1 MTEAEFLA
9 WVDED
14 TRAEWVNGEVIMM
27 APASSQHAFLRLW
40 LGCVLAG
47 QVDYNHLGVVCGQQL
62 MVRLV
67 PAKSRRIPDVM
78 FVQTARESIIKA
90 NHLEGPPDLIIEVVS
105 PESIARDYREKYL
118 DYAKA
123 SVSEYWIVNPMAK
136 TIEAHTLVRGKKY
149 EPIAEVE
156 GKFHSKV
163 VRGFYLRPQWL
174 FGSKRKPVLEVLK
187 ELGVRV

>member
-27 APASSQHAFLRLW
+27 APASSEHAFLNFW
-40 LGCVLAG
+40 LGRVLADY
-47 QVDYNHLGVVCGQQL
+47 VDYNHLGVVCGQEL
-62 MVRLV
+62 MVRLA
-67 PAKSRRIPDVM
+67 PARSRRVPDTM
-78 FVQTARESIIKA
+78 FVQTSRESIIKP

-123 SVSEYWIVNPMAK
+123 SVNEYWIVDPMAK
-136 TIEAHTLVRGKKY
+136 TIEVHTLVRGKKY
-149 EPIAEVE
+149 EPIAETD
-156 GKFHSKV
+156 GKFCSKV
-163 VRGFYLRPQWL
+163 VRGFYLCPQWL
-174 FGSKRKPVLEVLK
+174 FGVKRKPVLEVLK
-187 ELGVRV
+187 GLGVRV